1 MFRKVLYIAGGLF
14 FIIAITAAVVLGFWA
29 YRLNSQLEQA
39 HADYQALQSD
49 YDSLSA
55 EYSQAQADFDAKSTQ
70 ADADLKDATAQ
81 VTNLENEVTKLENE
95 VKRLESQNNQLQTR
109 MAEIQD
115 NVAMLSDFWF
125 TSESNFERKVN
136 ASDDEELKKLF
147 ANLQESQKW
156 DDYVE
161 LMSYMIQNIDD
172 ASKVSWLPLEDV
184 NALRST
190 GASR

>member
-1 MFRKVLYIAGGLF
+1 MFKKVLYIAGGLF
-14 FIIAITAAVVLGFWA
+14 LIIAIAAAVGLGFWA

-39 HADYQALQSD
+39 NADYQALKSD

-70 ADADLKDATAQ
+70 ADADLSDALAQ
-81 VTNLENEVTKLENE
+81 VTTLESE
-95 VKRLESQNNQLQTR
+95 VKKLESQNNQLRIR

-136 ASDDEELKKLF
+136 ASDDDELKKLYT
-147 ANLQESQKW
+147 NLQES
-156 DDYVE
+156 DAFEDYIE
-161 LMSYMIQNIDD
+161 LMSYMIQSIDD
-172 ASKVSWLPLEDV
+172 VSKVSWLPVEEV
-184 NALRST
+184 NALST
-190 GASR
+190 TGVTR